1 MDFGLAV
8 LTFEAAGMVIR
19 LLLLR
24 GLVGNPTFGACEY
37 HCRLRSAA
45 HPGNMLPDSPVFQP
59 GSRLA
64 TVFPSTFACFAISR
78 RRPTSA
84 HDLKPRLAE
93 SFVEAGKDVAVV
105 AFGADFVFPAN
116 DQNVSLEQVID
127 APNYHG
133 DTRRRSISSSSQSK
147 ATSTG
152 IKVSATHQMIP
163 SRAAISNGVMAP
175 QGSFVLSILLDKR
188 QPRGH
193 H

>member
-1 MDFGLAV
+1 
-8 LTFEAAGMVIR
+8 
-19 LLLLR
+19 
-24 GLVGNPTFGACEY
+24 
-37 HCRLRSAA
+37 
-45 HPGNMLPDSPVFQP
+45 MLPDSPVFQP
-59 GSRLA
+59 GSRAQLRQQTASMSSDLSAPISSSSRNLA

-116 DQNVSLEQVID
+116 DQNVSLEQVIN
-127 APNYHG
+127 APNYHR
-133 DTRRRSISSSSQSK
+133 DTRRRLISSSSQSK

>member
-1 MDFGLAV
+1 
-8 LTFEAAGMVIR
+8 
-19 LLLLR
+19 
-24 GLVGNPTFGACEY
+24 
-37 HCRLRSAA
+37 
-45 HPGNMLPDSPVFQP
+45 MLPDSPVFQP

-163 SRAAISNGVMAP
+163 SRAAISNGVIAP